1 MKRLNRIYTV
11 LIFLFLYL
19 PMFVLAVASF
29 NTGKDIT
36 NFEGFTFRQYGALFQ
51 DRKLLP
57 LLLNSLE
64 MALLSSLLATVMGTA
79 AAIGIHRMAPK
90 LRSLILSITNI
101 PMTNPDIVTG
111 VSLSLL
117 FGFLGVL
124 LHQKEFLGFWTLLIA
139 HVTFNLPYVILNVM
153 PKLSQMDPSL
163 REAAMDLGCTPLQA
177 FRKVTIHEI
186 MPGVISGGIMAFTM
200 SLDDFVISYF
210 VYGVSFVTLP
220 VEIYNYTKKPLQP
233 KIYALFTLLFTLILI
248 LMILMNV
255 LQARSARKR
264 NQEHTGP
271 IATGGI

>member
-1 MKRLNRIYTV
+1 MKRLNKIYTI

-19 PMFVLAVASF
+19 PMFVLIVASF

-36 NFEGFTFRQYGALFQ
+36 NFEGFTFRQYAALFPGSQ
-51 DRKLLP
+51 AAAAAAQFSGDG
-57 LLLNSLE
+57 
-64 MALLSSLLATVMGTA
+64 LLSSLLATVMGTA

-124 LHQKEFLGFWTLLIA
+124 LHQREFLGFWTLLIA

-163 REAAMDLGCTPLQA
+163 REAARDLAVRPAGVPEGHNPRNHARRDFPVRTWPL
-177 FRKVTIHEI
+177 
-186 MPGVISGGIMAFTM
+186 P
-200 SLDDFVISYF
+200 
-210 VYGVSFVTLP
+210 
-220 VEIYNYTKKPLQP
+220 
-233 KIYALFTLLFTLILI
+233 
-248 LMILMNV
+248 
-255 LQARSARKR
+255 
-264 NQEHTGP
+264 
-271 IATGGI
+271 

>member
-1 MKRLNRIYTV
+1 MKKLNKIYTV

-19 PMFVLAVASF
+19 PMFVLMVASF

-36 NFEGFTFRQYGALFQ
+36 DFEGFTLVRYAELFR
-51 DRKLLP
+51 DNKLLP
-57 LLLNSLE
+57 LLGNSLE

-79 AAIGIHRMAPK
+79 AALGIHRMGPR
-90 LRSLILSITNI
+90 LRSLILTVTNI

-117 FGFLGVL
+117 FVFIGAMMRNNTI
-124 LHQKEFLGFWTLLIA
+124 LGFWTLLIA
-139 HVTFNLPYVILNVM
+139 HVTFNLPYVM
-153 PKLSQMDPSL
+153 PKLTQMDPAL
-163 REAAMDLGCTPLQA
+163 QEAALDLGCTPFQA

-186 MPGVISGGIMAFTM
+186 MPGIVSGAIMAFTM

-210 VYGVSFVTLP
+210 VYGPSYVTLP

-233 KIYALFTLLFTLILI
+233 KIYALFTLLFAMILL

-255 LQARSARKR
+255 LQARAERRKTLQHAGR
-264 NQEHTGP
+264 
-271 IATGGI
+271 AA